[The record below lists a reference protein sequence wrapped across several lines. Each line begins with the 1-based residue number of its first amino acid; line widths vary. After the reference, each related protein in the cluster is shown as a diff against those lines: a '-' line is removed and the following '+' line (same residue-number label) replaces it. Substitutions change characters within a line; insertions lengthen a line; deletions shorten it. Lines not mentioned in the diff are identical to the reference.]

1 MSNVLTVVFDKV
13 EQKLDPVI
21 AAAVNELHNLGHI
34 VKEVRVMSDSGE
46 VKVALNT
53 VEGILHP
60 TAPAEPPA
68 PPAADAPPPAPPA
81 EVPPPAADAPTT
93 TSTVEGAPVDT
104 PPPPPADVTAQP
116 TIDQQR
122 EALLKQLEDLD
133 KQEEADEAAA
143 GSSDPTNSPGGT
155 STPVTA

>member
-53 VEGILHP
+53 VEGIVGAVAAATP
-60 TAPAEPPA
+60 IAPPA
-68 PPAADAPPPAPPA
+68 PTEPTPTPTSVA
-81 EVPPPAADAPTT
+81 E
-93 TSTVEGAPVDT
+93 VEGAPVDT
-104 PPPPPADVTAQP
+104 PSIPQAPVLGAAPTSTPVGSP

-122 EALLKQLEDLD
+122 EALLAQLEELD
-133 KQEEADEAAA
+133 KEEAA
-143 GSSDPTNSPGGT
+143 SVPPTAP
-155 STPVTA
+155 A